1 MNKAWCR
8 VGSRFH
14 IHINA
19 KRKSEFLECI
29 VKDKAAASELSE
41 KEFPDRLAMS
51 VLVARNGKVAP
62 MPGIHHS
69 WIG

>member
-1 MNKAWCR
+1 MNKAWWR

-29 VKDKAAASELSE
+29 VKDKAAPSELSE
-41 KEFPDRLAMS
+41 KEFPD
-51 VLVARNGKVAP
+51 
-62 MPGIHHS
+62 
-69 WIG
+69 